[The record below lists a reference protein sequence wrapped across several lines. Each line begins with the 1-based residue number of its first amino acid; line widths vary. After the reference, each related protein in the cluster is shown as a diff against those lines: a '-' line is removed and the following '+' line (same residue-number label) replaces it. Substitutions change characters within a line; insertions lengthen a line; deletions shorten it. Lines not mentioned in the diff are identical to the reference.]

1 MSNLAAPPYIL
12 AITKL
17 DILDE
22 FEEIKVA
29 VSYELDGKT
38 YTEAPPANA
47 ADMARVKV
55 NYETFKGWQTCIAK
69 VRKFGDLPKNAQD
82 YVRAVERLV
91 NVPVKW
97 VGVGPKRE
105 AIITL
110 F

>member
-1 MSNLAAPPYIL
+1 
-12 AITKL
+12 
-17 DILDE
+17 
-22 FEEIKVA
+22 
-29 VSYELDGKT
+29 
-38 YTEAPPANA
+38 
-47 ADMARVKV
+47 MARVKV

-110 F
+110 YVEFMKFSTTASQTETMYWPLSENSMALTHP